1 MEIEKRLLSH
11 GQEHILRV
19 WQKAQ
24 GEEKAALERQI
35 AAIDWDMLGL
45 RESVR
50 PCGKI
55 EPISGISAEEL
66 DKRKEE
72 LFTIGAQTLRE
83 GKLAAVLLA
92 GGQGTRLGSDKPKGA
107 FDMGLTRHLPIFGLL
122 MENLK
127 AACAACSAI
136 VPLAVMTSAKND
148 GETRAF
154 FKEHGFFGYPE
165 EYVGFFVQD
174 TAACVD
180 FNGKLLL
187 EEKNT
192 LAAAPNGNGGWYTS
206 LVRSGLLEREAFKTV
221 QWFNVFAVDNVLQ
234 KIADP
239 VFLGATLTSGCK
251 TGAKVVKKVCPEER
265 VGVLCLENG
274 VPRVVEYYELPSDM
288 ANARDTDGEL
298 LYRYGVT
305 LNYLFEKNKL
315 EEIAGRG
322 IPVHVVEK
330 KIPYLDERGNKVVP
344 ERPNG
349 YKFETLILDLVA
361 LMGSCLPCEVVRERE
376 FAPVKNAQGVD
387 SVETARAL
395 LIKNGVEL

>member
-1 MEIEKRLLSH
+1 MDIKKVLLSH

-19 WQKAQ
+19 LQKAEGAQ
-24 GEEKAALERQI
+24 KTALERQI
-35 AAIDWDMLGL
+35 AQIDWDTLAL

-55 EPISGISAEEL
+55 EPIAGLSVQDIAA
-66 DKRKEE
+66 RKEE
-72 LFTIGAQTLRE
+72 FAKIGTAAIRE

-107 FDMGLTRHLPIFGLL
+107 FNMGLTRDLPIFGLL
-122 MENLK
+122 MDRLK
-127 AACAACSAI
+127 EVCSVCSAY
-136 VPLAVMTSAKND
+136 VPLAVMTSGKND
-148 GETRAF
+148 EETRAF
-154 FKEHGFFGYPE
+154 FKEHGYFGYPE
-165 EYVGFFVQD
+165 EYIGFFVQD

-192 LAAAPNGNGGWYTS
+192 IAGAPNGNGGWYSS
-206 LVRSGLLEREAFKTV
+206 LVRSGLLQEKVYRNV

-234 KIADP
+234 NIADP
-239 VFLGATLTSGCK
+239 VFLGATIASGCK
-251 TGAKVVKKVCPEER
+251 TGAKVVKKTCPEER
-265 VGVLCLENG
+265 VGVLCLEDG
-274 VPRVVEYYELPSDM
+274 VPRVVEYYELPPEM
-288 ANARDTDGEL
+288 AFARDSDGEL
-298 LYRYGVT
+298 SYRFGVI

-315 EEIAGRG
+315 EEIADKG

-330 KIPYLDERGNKVVP
+330 KIPYCNESGERIVP
-344 ERPNG
+344 EQPNG
-349 YKFETLILDLVA
+349 YKFETLILDLIA

-395 LIKNGVEL
+395 LIQNGVKL